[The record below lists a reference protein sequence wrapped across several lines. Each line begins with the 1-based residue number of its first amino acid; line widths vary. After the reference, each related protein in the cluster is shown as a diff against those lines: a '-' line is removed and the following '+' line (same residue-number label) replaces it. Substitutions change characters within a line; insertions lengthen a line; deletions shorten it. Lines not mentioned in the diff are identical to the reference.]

1 MNRHRSLVLASGNA
15 GKLRE
20 FKTLLA
26 PLDWEINASIDLGL
40 SEAEEPYDSFVENAL
55 SKARHACRLSG
66 LPALADD
73 SGLCVPALGYA
84 PGVRS
89 ARYAGEPKDDHRN
102 NQKLIEA
109 LQQSGTHDWRA
120 FYVAVLVLVRFAR
133 DPLPIIV
140 EAHWH
145 GRLVVEA
152 QGSAGFGYDPH
163 FFVETHGCTAA
174 QLDPAIKNT
183 LSHRGQAVQALLR
196 RWSEF
201 KHRNGD

>member
-1 MNRHRSLVLASGNA
+1 MNQNQSLVLASGNA

-20 FKTLLA
+20 FETLLA
-26 PLDWEINASIDLGL
+26 PLGWKINSSVALGL
-40 SEAEEPYDSFVENAL
+40 SEADEPYNSFVENAL
-55 SKARHACRLSG
+55 SKARHASRLSG

-73 SGLCVPALGYA
+73 SGLCVPALDYA

-89 ARYAGEPKDDHRN
+89 ARYAGEPKDDQRN
-102 NQKLIEA
+102 NEKLIEA
-109 LQQSGTHDWRA
+109 LQQSGTQDWRA
-120 FYVAVLVLVRFAR
+120 FYVAVLALVRFER

-174 QLDPAIKNT
+174 QLDPGVKNT

-201 KHRNGD
+201 IAHKQ

>member
-1 MNRHRSLVLASGNA
+1 MNQNQSLVLASGNA

-20 FKTLLA
+20 FETLLA
-26 PLDWEINASIDLGL
+26 PLGWKINSSVALGL
-40 SEAEEPYDSFVENAL
+40 SEADEPYDSFVENAL
-55 SKARHACRLSG
+55 SKARHASRLSG

-73 SGLCVPALGYA
+73 SGLCVPALDYA

-89 ARYAGEPKDDHRN
+89 ARYAGEPKDDQRN
-102 NQKLIEA
+102 NEKLIEA
-109 LQQSGTHDWRA
+109 LQQSGTQDWRA
-120 FYVAVLVLVRFAR
+120 FYVAVLALVRFER

-174 QLDPAIKNT
+174 QLDPGVKNT

-201 KHRNGD
+201 IAHKQ